1 MGRKTDDIAY
11 SESSDS
17 DTDSE
22 ADYSPPSG
30 REEMKKLF
38 IKQRGLC
45 RITNMPFGEGVY
57 APTIV
62 SRCLTK
68 PRTPDNMMLV
78 LSIVE
83 QLHSGVAAMPWNLF
97 AAHLRQLGE
106 RAEL

>member
-1 MGRKTDDIAY
+1 MGRKDDDIRS
-11 SESSDS
+11 SESDS
-17 DTDSE
+17 DSTDSE

-30 REEMKKLF
+30 REEMKRLF

-68 PRTPDNMMLV
+68 PRTSDNMMLV
-78 LSIVE
+78 LAIVE

-97 AAHLRQLGE
+97 ASHLRQLGD